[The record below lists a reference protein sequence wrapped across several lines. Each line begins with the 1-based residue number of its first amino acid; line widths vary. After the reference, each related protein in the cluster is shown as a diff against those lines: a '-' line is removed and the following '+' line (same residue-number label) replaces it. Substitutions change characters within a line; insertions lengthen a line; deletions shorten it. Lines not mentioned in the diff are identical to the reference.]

1 LVVVA
6 VTLRVL
12 SLGAGVQSTTLALMA
27 ARGDIPPPDYA
38 IFADTGWEPAAT
50 YRHLDWLEAQLSYP
64 LIRVSAGNI
73 RADIEARASARS
85 GRFASVPWWVR
96 GADGRAAPV
105 RRQCTA
111 HYKLEPIMR
120 ECRRLLGLAPRQR
133 APVGA
138 VTMLIG
144 ISTDEAA
151 RMRPA
156 RVRYIVN
163 TWPLIDAGMSRRDC
177 LRWLAERQYP
187 EPPKSACIGCPFHS
201 DAMWRDMRDNRPEE
215 WADALAADALIR
227 DAGTRRGMASQQ
239 FMHRSLLPLDQVD
252 LRTRAEKGE
261 PDLFQM
267 ECEGMCGV

>member
-1 LVVVA
+1 M
-6 VTLRVL
+6 RVL

-27 ARGDIPPPDYA
+27 ARGEIEAPDYA
-38 IFADTGWEPAAT
+38 IFADTGWEPAEV
-50 YRHLDWLEAQLSYP
+50 YRHLDWLETQLTFP
-64 LIRVSAGNI
+64 LIRVSAGSI
-73 RADIEARASARS
+73 RTDIEARSLSRS
-85 GRFASVPWWVR
+85 GRFASVPWWVM
-96 GADGRAAPV
+96 GADGRAAPG

-111 HYKLEPIMR
+111 HYKLEPIQR

-133 APVGA
+133 AAAGA
-138 VTMLIG
+138 VVMLIG

-156 RVRYIVN
+156 RVRYITN
-163 TWPLIDAGMSRRDC
+163 TWPLIEAGMSRRDC

-201 DAMWRDMRDNRPEE
+201 DAMWRDMRDNRPAE

-227 DAGTRRGMASQQ
+227 DAGTARGMANQQ
-239 FMHRSLLPLDQVD
+239 FMHRSLRPLADVD
-252 LRTRAEKGE
+252 LRTRGE
-261 PDLFQM
+261 RGERDLFQM